1 MTVAWSRAAIGGLPA
16 GFLRGPKINF
26 VVKMISST
34 LFVVV
39 VVVVILR
46 NLSSPVPIV
55 IHSC

>member
-39 VVVVILR
+39 VVVILR